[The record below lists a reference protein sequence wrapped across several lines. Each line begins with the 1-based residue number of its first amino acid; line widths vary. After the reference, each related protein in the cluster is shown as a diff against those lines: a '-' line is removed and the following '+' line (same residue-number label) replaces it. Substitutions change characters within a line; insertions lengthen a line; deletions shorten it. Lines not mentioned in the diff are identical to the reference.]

1 MAMVYLFIGGGE
13 LAGIANVLICST
25 GSCSQLFS
33 PMRASSFLLSCLAF
47 AVVLLAGCTSTPQDR
62 ISKNREI
69 FESFPADVQ
78 RKISA
83 GQVEIGFTPDMVA
96 MALGKPDQKLTRAE
110 SGGESEVWVYEKHK
124 PQFSFGVGMGGG
136 SYHSGGGSAAGV
148 GVSTTTPPSSD
159 YMRVAF
165 RDGRV

>member
-1 MAMVYLFIGGGE
+1 MRSSSSLFLCVIT
-13 LAGIANVLICST
+13 AA
-25 GSCSQLFS
+25 
-33 PMRASSFLLSCLAF
+33 LLL
-47 AVVLLAGCTSTPQDR
+47 VGCASTPQDR

-69 FESFPADVQ
+69 YESFPADVQ

-83 GQVEIGFTPDMVA
+83 GQVDIGFTPDMVA
-96 MALGKPDQKLTRAE
+96 LALGKPDQKLTRAE
-110 SGGESEVWVYEKHK
+110 AGGETEVWVYEKHK
-124 PQFSFGVGMGGG
+124 PQFSFGVGVGGG

-165 RDGRV
+165 RDGRVSSVERSVGN